1 MIVSDLSGRT
11 TVVVGASRGLGR
23 GIARAFAEAGAPVVA
38 VARTG
43 PALAELATTS
53 ANIRTEVADA
63 ADATVAWSLLDQYEP
78 EVLILVAGANPAMR
92 PLQFQT
98 WETFSVNWHTDV
110 KIAFS
115 WLREALLKPLPPG
128 SRVVVVSS
136 GAAINGSPASGGYA
150 GSKAT
155 QRFIAGYAHDES
167 RRAGLDITVTAV
179 LPRMTPLTDVGRR
192 GVRAYAARG
201 DQTEEAYLEQL
212 GELLTPERPGPPSW
226 TWCGQTRRARPPG
239 TCSPGPGCRSCHER
253 RRGTG
258 AHRSRARPPRRPRTT
273 GGVRPV
279 STRARSGASPGT
291 TIFAPATTRIEGT
304 NRSSARGRSPCRT
317 PARLAPLM
325 PGREPARDPA
335 CWAGL
340 AGPAT
345 GTAGSRC

>member
-1 MIVSDLSGRT
+1 MASSTTPTRRTSAGSTASGACTSGSTAHHSVATRPASGGAATTNTTSETTDPQRKRTTMSDLSGKT

-78 EVLILVAGANPAMR
+78 EVLILVVGANPVMR
-92 PLQFQT
+92 PLQYQT

-110 KIAFS
+110 KIAFT

-155 QRFIAGYAHDES
+155 QRF
-167 RRAGLDITVTAV
+167 
-179 LPRMTPLTDVGRR
+179 
-192 GVRAYAARG
+192 
-201 DQTEEAYLEQL
+201 
-212 GELLTPERPGPPSW
+212 
-226 TWCGQTRRARPPG
+226 
-239 TCSPGPGCRSCHER
+239 
-253 RRGTG
+253 
-258 AHRSRARPPRRPRTT
+258 
-273 GGVRPV
+273 
-279 STRARSGASPGT
+279 
-291 TIFAPATTRIEGT
+291 
-304 NRSSARGRSPCRT
+304 
-317 PARLAPLM
+317 
-325 PGREPARDPA
+325 
-335 CWAGL
+335 
-340 AGPAT
+340 
-345 GTAGSRC
+345 